1 VTAPHRH
8 RLALLGALAALASC
22 EGAVPAARASWPAL
36 IAPYAPGR
44 EVTRG
49 YVLAAPTRGH
59 EHDVVLRAARPAD
72 GLSVEVHIVDRGRW
86 AGVRETRSFGVA
98 WEAPHTTAP
107 RADAEAV
114 TEALAVTLRASDR
127 GGPVDAIALGAPSAP
142 TPLDRLLAALR
153 LAGSWQPAPWW
164 LLAAVCTLAAC
175 GRSVRLLRDDAAL
188 ALAALAL
195 RVALG
200 AWAPFHVNGQGPLW
214 IDGALHPEQ
223 LRAYGPGWH
232 ELYGPLARLVAPDR
246 AVFAG
251 NVLLAALLSPL
262 AAAVARRVG
271 LSRGRAL
278 VAGALV
284 AADPVLVRIAATE
297 SYFTALAA
305 LSTAA
310 MWSLLAAP
318 SLVTPR
324 LRVLARV
331 GGALAAVAC
340 ARIHPLGWIAVAT
353 VPLVV
358 GAGNGAREALR
369 AGAWMGV
376 ALVATSGCVLADVYA
391 SISHGATALP
401 TWWTPAW
408 MAFPVT
414 AALALHPRA
423 RRLAPSIAL
432 AALFGGAIAATFAQS
447 DVWRQAALRVVA
459 LPALL
464 GLVAL
469 APDLAVRDP
478 RRATALSLAL
488 ALVALV
494 AGRATLLRRTT
505 DEREYAWARR
515 WMRTVPPACRVTW
528 VAFAGARR
536 TVFLPTWEHAGASVA
551 LDARGP
557 LNARALLEPLG
568 CTWYVRT
575 TACDAR
581 DGAPA
586 CEAVERGLSLERVA
600 GTTFPAEP
608 SHRWLPYRG
617 ATASAAVFRV
627 RGFAR
632 PEGDGR

>member
-1 VTAPHRH
+1 MTAPLRH
-8 RLALLGALAALASC
+8 RLALLGALAALPSC
-22 EGAVPAARASWPAL
+22 EGADAVARASWPAL

-49 YVLAAPTRGH
+49 YVLTAPTRGH
-59 EHDVVLRAARPAD
+59 EHDVVLRAVRPRD
-72 GLSVEVHIVDRGRW
+72 GLSVEVHVVDRGRW

-107 RADAEAV
+107 RDDAEAV
-114 TEALAVTLRASDR
+114 TEALAVTLRARDR
-127 GGPVDAIALGAPSAP
+127 GGPVDAIALGAAAPP
-142 TPLDRLLAALR
+142 TPVQRLLAALR
-153 LAGSWQPAPWW
+153 HLGSWRPAPWW
-164 LLAAVCTLAAC
+164 LLAALCTLAAC
-175 GRSVRLLRDDAAL
+175 GRSVRLLRDDVAL
-188 ALAALAL
+188 ALAGLAL

-232 ELYGPLARLVAPDR
+232 ELHGPLAHLVAPDR

-251 NVLLAALLSPL
+251 DVLLATLLGPL

-271 LSRGRAL
+271 LSRERAL
-278 VAGALV
+278 LAGALV

-305 LSTAA
+305 LSVAA

-369 AGAWMGV
+369 ACAWIAG

-391 SISHGATALP
+391 SITHGTTARP
-401 TWWTPAW
+401 SWWTPAW
-408 MAFPVT
+408 MALPAT

-423 RRLAPSIAL
+423 RRLAPAIAL
-432 AALFGGAIAATFAQS
+432 SVLLGGALAATFAQS

-464 GLVAL
+464 GLVAIVP
-469 APDLAVRDP
+469 AVAVRDL
-478 RRATALSLAL
+478 RRASALAL
-488 ALVALV
+488 ALALIALG
-494 AGRATLLRRTT
+494 AGRATLQRRTT

-515 WMRTVPPACRVTW
+515 QLRAVPPTCRVAW
-528 VAFAGARR
+528 VAFAGERR
-536 TVFLPTWEHAGASVA
+536 TVFLPTWEHAGPNVA

-575 TACDAR
+575 TACDSR

-586 CEAVERGLSLERVA
+586 CEAVERTLVLERVGDA
-600 GTTFPAEP
+600 AFAAAP

-617 ATASAAVFRV
+617 ATVRAAVFRV

-632 PEGDGR
+632 P